1 MRFRKAAWITLC
13 ACGAIMLLFQCMG
26 PVTSSDPSFG
36 FILLAGAV
44 AMILG
49 SVVGAYL
56 LLSYLVPWAS
66 KA

>member
-1 MRFRKAAWITLC
+1 
-13 ACGAIMLLFQCMG
+13 MLLFQCMG
-26 PVTSSDPSFG
+26 PVTSSDPNFG

-56 LLSYLVPWAS
+56 LLSYLVQWAS